1 MAKTTKTKK
10 TKAKSVTTKSVKAAS
25 PKAKRTASTAKKSS
39 KKASSKAAAQNE
51 TPRYLVL
58 VFCGRNYQSLITTLA
73 TSDRKE
79 AYSEATFL
87 VNNSV
92 SDKGDKVDVAVF
104 NTAFPWDDKKG
115 WKFF

>member
-1 MAKTTKTKK
+1 MAKTSKTK
-10 TKAKSVTTKSVKAAS
+10 TKAKVKTVPSKKTKAAS
-25 PKAKRTASTAKKSS
+25 PKAKRVASSS
-39 KKASSKAAAQNE
+39 KSASAKGAAQSD

-73 TSDRKE
+73 TSDKKE
-79 AYSEATFL
+79 AHSEATFL

-104 NTAFPWDDKKG
+104 NTSFPWDDKKG

>member
-10 TKAKSVTTKSVKAAS
+10 TKAKSVTTKAVKTAR
-25 PKAKRTASTAKKSS
+25 PKAKRAAAPAKKSAS
-39 KKASSKAAAQNE
+39 KGAAQAE

-104 NTAFPWDDKKG
+104 NTTFPWDDKKG

>member
-1 MAKTTKTKK
+1 MAKTSKTKTP
-10 TKAKSVTTKSVKAAS
+10 KAKTVTTKG
-25 PKAKRTASTAKKSS
+25 AKTARSNAKKVSATP
-39 KKASSKAAAQNE
+39 KKASAKGIVQKD